1 MKNGTYDMREDAKSL
16 TKVHNW
22 LNTPCVKFGKPAPK
36 FVGPTKKKKLAKFQ
50 SQMKKILSIQS
61 LQNVEPTEF
70 KSKKMSLDES

>member
-16 TKVHNW
+16 GKLQDR

-36 FVGPTKKKKLAKFQ
+36 FVGLIKRNSQNFN
-50 SQMKKILSIQS
+50 QMKKILSIQS